1 MIHSIAEICAEK
13 WMNLSELVNFKPL
26 TLIESFSLW
35 TVLQVAG
42 TQRTVDCSQCGAYV
56 KGACSRCPLCN
67 AAKYLPC
74 THCDFQIGRSLIH
87 QSS

>member
-1 MIHSIAEICAEK
+1 MVYARVEICAEK
-13 WMNLSELVNFKPL
+13 WMNLSEQVSLKPL

-42 TQRTVDCSQCGAYV
+42 TPRTLDCSQCSAYV

-67 AAKYLPC
+67 AAKYIPC
-74 THCDFQIGRSLIH
+74 THCDFQFGRSLTH